1 MSVLEIEMNN
11 VPIDEEPDDEDQED
25 QTARNDFNIEQVV
38 IDFIDEPCI
47 RHDVIPDSDS
57 DEDDDV
63 QRGRDRNEIIRGDGN
78 LYMDQVF
85 YNKIAFKEAVLDYA
99 LRLGRNIRQYRY
111 DKTKL
116 GYRCNVDVCGWRI
129 YCFVSSKS
137 DKWQVTRFI
146 EKHSCTVN
154 GECELIRVPV
164 IARLF
169 LDKIRDEPVYFMP
182 MKIEE
187 LLMKKWKISVSRPQ
201 CQDAR
206 LKALKWIDKE
216 YDEQFARIRDFGAEI
231 EESNSGSTVEIDTLT
246 NENGED
252 EFNRFYVCFD
262 ILRRTWKESC
272 RPILGVDGCFVR
284 GKTKGQ
290 LLVALGRDADNAI
303 YPVA

>member
-1 MSVLEIEMNN
+1 MNN

-25 QTARNDFNIEQVV
+25 QTAQNDFNIEQVV

-99 LRLGRNIRQYRY
+99 LRLGRNIRQCRY

-129 YCFVSSKS
+129 YCSVSSKS

-146 EKHSCTVN
+146 EKHSCT
-154 GECELIRVPV
+154 
-164 IARLF
+164 
-169 LDKIRDEPVYFMP
+169 
-182 MKIEE
+182 
-187 LLMKKWKISVSRPQ
+187 LMGSVSLLE
-201 CQDAR
+201 CQ
-206 LKALKWIDKE
+206 
-216 YDEQFARIRDFGAEI
+216 
-231 EESNSGSTVEIDTLT
+231 
-246 NENGED
+246 
-252 EFNRFYVCFD
+252 
-262 ILRRTWKESC
+262 
-272 RPILGVDGCFVR
+272 
-284 GKTKGQ
+284 
-290 LLVALGRDADNAI
+290 
-303 YPVA
+303 